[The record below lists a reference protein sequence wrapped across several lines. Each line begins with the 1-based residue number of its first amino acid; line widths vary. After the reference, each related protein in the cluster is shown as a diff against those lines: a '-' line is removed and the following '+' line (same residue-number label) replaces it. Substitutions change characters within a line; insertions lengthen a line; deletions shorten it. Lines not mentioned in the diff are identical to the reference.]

1 MRKDRINYDI
11 EPDLHDFIKKYAKKT
26 NLSRNQV
33 ISQALK
39 YWQDKVKSS
48 SKQ

>member
-11 EPDLHDFIKKYAKKT
+11 EPDLHDYVKEHAKKT

-33 ISQALK
+33 ISKALR
-39 YWQDKVKSS
+39 YWMESDKEDE
-48 SKQ
+48 

>member
-11 EPDLHDFIKKYAKKT
+11 EPDLHEFIKEYAKKT

-33 ISQALK
+33 ISKALK
-39 YWQDKVKSS
+39 EWKEKEETND
-48 SKQ
+48 

>member
-11 EPDLHDFIKKYAKKT
+11 EPDLHQKVMEYAKKT

-33 ISQALK
+33 LSEAVRFWIENK
-39 YWQDKVKSS
+39 KEGK
-48 SKQ
+48 